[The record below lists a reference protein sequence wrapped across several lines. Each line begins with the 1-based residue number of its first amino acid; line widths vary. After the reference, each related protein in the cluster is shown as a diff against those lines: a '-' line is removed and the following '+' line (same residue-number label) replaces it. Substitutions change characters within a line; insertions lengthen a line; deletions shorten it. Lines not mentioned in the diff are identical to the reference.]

1 MQQLDWIPALAA
13 PHLLAPTVAAA
24 LQTGGAWAA
33 EVQVASIDAGLADT
47 QAFVDAYDVTL
58 EESANCIVVL
68 GRRGDRETVAATVVL
83 ATTRADVN
91 TVVRKR
97 LGARRASF
105 LAMDRA
111 VDETGMEHGGI
122 TPVGLPSDWLVLVD
136 RRVVEQP
143 SVVIGAGV
151 RGAKLRLPGA
161 ALAGLPGVEVVED
174 LAVPLG

>member
-1 MQQLDWIPALAA
+1 MQQLDWTPALSA
-13 PHLLAPTVAAA
+13 PHLLAPCVATA
-24 LQTGGAWAA
+24 LQTSGSWAA
-33 EVQVASIDAGLADT
+33 GVQVARIDAGLADT
-47 QAFVDAYDVTL
+47 QAFVEAYDVAL

-68 GRRGDRETVAATVVL
+68 GRRGERETVAATVVL

-97 LGARRASF
+97 LDARRASF
-105 LAMDRA
+105 LSMDRA
-111 VDETGMEHGGI
+111 VAETGMEHGGI
-122 TPVGLPSDWLVLVD
+122 TPVGLPQDWLVLVD